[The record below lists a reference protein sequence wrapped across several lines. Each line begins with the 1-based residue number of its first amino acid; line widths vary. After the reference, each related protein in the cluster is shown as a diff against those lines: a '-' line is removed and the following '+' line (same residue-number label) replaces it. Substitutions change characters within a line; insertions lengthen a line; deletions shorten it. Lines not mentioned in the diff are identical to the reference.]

1 MFKPS
6 CIRNLS
12 FLSVF
17 IVLLSLFSGVA
28 TADSKSTINRIY
40 QQVQDKKLWQDI
52 QWHNLLHYEQQTWPN
67 SNYESEVDDPR
78 FFNAKDGKVNPESEL
93 LETIVSFYTGS
104 DIDNQ
109 HPQCRFVAR
118 FNWLQKQLPGEL
130 TQLPKVQCADYKEWR
145 DIVPSH
151 KVTLIFPAYHL
162 NSPSSMFGHTLLR
175 LDKSKEANSSDWL
188 SMGVNFGANV
198 RSGDNSLFY
207 AFKGLSGGYSG
218 FFIVEPYFRKIQEY
232 NQKEKRDIWEYP
244 LNFTPEETNRM
255 VEHLWELKEIEF
267 DYYFFDENCSYRLL
281 ELLEV
286 ARPGIDLTSEYGSS
300 VIPVDTVRSIKRAD
314 LIVGSQYRP
323 SQVTVLEN
331 LVKQIKPQHRH
342 YIQSLSNDA
351 SGIETEVFQK
361 IDETE
366 QRKII
371 TTAYKYL
378 RYKKTGESRDDAS
391 VTTSFKLLLAL
402 SKSTAED
409 ITTPVGLPAR
419 PENGHLS
426 KRTNINLG
434 RENKRDYIEL
444 GVRFAFHSFEDNLEG
459 FLQGAQINMGNI
471 NLRSFEDDSVKLQ
484 RFDVVDIF
492 SLTPRSDLFDPLSW
506 KIYTGLERQL
516 TNGKNR
522 LVAHVT
528 GGAGVSYE
536 PFDDALVYGLL
547 IGRLERNR
555 GFERSIET
563 AIGINAGVLYHF
575 AASTMSI
582 ELSGEEFRNNEY
594 RHRAVYSQ
602 NFALSQN
609 HSIKLS
615 LAREE
620 QADIGF
626 SDWNVAYQYYF
637 F

>member
-1 MFKPS
+1 MFKPRS
-6 CIRNLS
+6 IRNLS
-12 FLSVF
+12 FLSALT
-17 IVLLSLFSGVA
+17 LLFLLISDVA
-28 TADSKSTINRIY
+28 VADSKSSINHIH
-40 QQVQDKKLWQDI
+40 QQVQDKKLWEHI
-52 QWHNLLHYEQQTWPN
+52 QWHNLLHYEKQGWLH
-67 SNYESEVDDPR
+67 SSYESEVDDVR
-78 FFNAKDGKVNPESEL
+78 FFNAKDGKVNPQSEL
-93 LETIVSFYTGS
+93 LETISSFYKESEIG
-104 DIDNQ
+104 DQ

-118 FNWLQKQLPGEL
+118 LNWLKKQFPDELKDLPV
-130 TQLPKVQCADYKEWR
+130 VQCADYKEWR

-175 LDKSKEANSSDWL
+175 LDKAKEANSSDWL

-198 RSGDNSLFY
+198 MSGDNSLFY
-207 AFKGLSGGYSG
+207 AFKGLSGGYPG

-244 LNFTPEETNRM
+244 LNLTSEETNRM

-286 ARPGIDLTSEYGSS
+286 GRPGIDLTSEYGSS
-300 VIPVDTVRSIKRAD
+300 VIPIDTIRSIKKAG
-314 LIVGSQYRP
+314 LIVDSQYRP

-331 LVKQIKPQHRH
+331 LLKQIKPEHRR
-342 YIQSLSNDA
+342 YIQSLSDDTSELA
-351 SGIETEVFQK
+351 TEEFKKVS
-361 IDETE
+361 EAE

-378 RYKKTGESRDDAS
+378 RYKKTGEERDESS
-391 VTTSFKLLLAL
+391 VTTSFKLLSAL

-409 ITTPVGLPAR
+409 ITTTVPLPSR
-419 PENGHLS
+419 PESGHLS
-426 KRTNINLG
+426 KRANINVG
-434 RENKRDYIEL
+434 REDERDYVEL
-444 GVRFAFHSFEDNLEG
+444 GVRFAFHSFEDNLQG

-471 NLRSFEDDSVKLQ
+471 NLRSFEDESIKLQ

-492 SLTPRSDLFDPLSW
+492 SLTPRSALFDPLSW

-516 TNGKNR
+516 TNGKNK

-536 PFDDALVYGLL
+536 PINDALVYGIL
-547 IGRLERNR
+547 IGRIERNSE
-555 GFERSIET
+555 FERTIEY
-563 AIGINAGVLYHF
+563 AIGMNAGALYHF
-575 AASTMSI
+575 DASTVRL
-582 ELSGEEFRNNEY
+582 ELSGEEFHNDVY
-594 RHRAVYSQ
+594 RHRAIYSQ

-615 LAREE
+615 FKREE
-620 QADIGF
+620 QENIKF
-626 SDWNVAYQYYF
+626 SELNLGYQYYF